1 MMVLESEKDRR
12 LPTEAVMSRWQID
25 LMKTRSIKAI
35 SLLSGGMDSAT
46 TLAIALEECH
56 EVRAIS
62 FLYGQRHA
70 KEIDSARM
78 IADYFG
84 VPHKVYESDL
94 KMMKSELTTGE
105 PLNLVGLPSTYVPA
119 RNGLFLLYAM
129 GIAQSLGY
137 HRVYIGVNEIDA
149 SYPDCTMNFIQQMQK
164 IFDIYTGG
172 NIMICA
178 PLIHLDKAGI
188 VREGER
194 LGVPWRLS
202 WSCYHNGDKPCK
214 KCDSC
219 IKRAEGFRKA
229 GIHDPLDDIP

>member
-1 MMVLESEKDRR
+1 MMSSEEANHVAPSSSQWQKDYR
-12 LPTEAVMSRWQID
+12 
-25 LMKTRSIKAI
+25 KTHSIKAL
-35 SLLSGGMDSAT
+35 SLLSGGMDSMT

-62 FLYGQRHA
+62 ILYGQRHSKEVEHA
-70 KEIDSARM
+70 KM

-84 VPHKVYESDL
+84 VPHHIYEIDL
-94 KMMKSELTTGE
+94 KMMKSELTTGV
-105 PLNLVGLPSTYVPA
+105 PLNTQKLPSTYVPA

-129 GIAQSLGY
+129 GIAQSLNY
-137 HRVYIGVNEIDA
+137 NRVYIGINMIDA
-149 SYPDCTMNFIQQMQK
+149 SYPDCTDTFINTMQK

-178 PLIHLDKAGI
+178 PLIYLDKADI

-194 LGVPWRLS
+194 LGVPWKLS
-202 WSCYHNGDKPCK
+202 WSCYHNNDKPCG

-219 IKRAEGFRKA
+219 KKRAEGFKKA
-229 GIHDPLDDIP
+229 GVIDPTVI